1 MSHLESWQNNCRIWG
16 NYHDLT
22 RLQWV
27 GLPYYSQSET
37 FIFVNHEFWS
47 PRFDVHT
54 NLPSQYPFR
63 RFLFQPLKTM
73 GVFDVQPSLCPLQK
87 KGTDMV
93 WSRWSWSRSILRRNP
108 SAPPKMAWSPAL
120 WADMKSF
127 HRSISGVES
136 QSGVMFFLLAKDYL
150 VNEVAIVCYYS
161 MGIMSPYLTLIT
173 PMYPVCE
180 DCCYNFFKYLRKCK
194 ESYQQSQHPPTS
206 SRGDLGSHAAIPW
219 KPRRKWFWDAMTTWY
234 YYK

>member
-180 DCCYNFFKYLRKCK
+180 DCCYIFF
-194 ESYQQSQHPPTS
+194 
-206 SRGDLGSHAAIPW
+206 
-219 KPRRKWFWDAMTTWY
+219 
-234 YYK
+234 